1 MSMNKMNLFDSC
13 SDIKTRLI
21 EIVKPYNKDFYFAA
35 MEPVFEKALDEGKD
49 ISKDPYLTLAK
60 SCFAIDGESYDISYN
75 YNRAITKLILE
86 DGFYPEYLI
95 NLSYEAI
102 TALAE
107 TERFDKSLS
116 KEVLAE
122 SAKILFSSTWEQQKK
137 NRFLRA
143 VAQYPY
149 NTNTANALALCRYT
163 EAIKDHMEAVTE
175 WQSSGEYDACDI
187 YSLAQLMNIS
197 LSKEEAERVL
207 KPFIGKNY
215 SFDLI
220 QQLTGYDVYRQE
232 VPACDDVTAA
242 VLRNECLYEDK
253 WHPLMEI
260 LQHVKTYATEPESA
274 AYLSVIYEAGF
285 SVSKLRKEG
294 TPEPEELFKY
304 FYHIAKVTTEWA
316 KQNVSTL
323 AGKAKYLAD
332 VVVGDHVFAVIKPEL
347 LFNALRVE
355 CNEYV
360 PGKDKTAVEYLYP
373 FRTAICNWI
382 TETAAYCTVTPAW
395 SGNTARDL
403 QRVIIDSDY
412 VDVQILYN
420 GIPVFHFPEDF
431 FFEYYEEIEAWGR
444 EHRMPATVM
453 TEGNSLLLS
462 FSDVSSYTIQARKV
476 PVSLSL
482 DLKSKIRLLEENDCR
497 YNMPIMKAKML
508 EYMRDNGKDP
518 SVLDNVGLQIVITL
532 VQVLLLQDTPEY
544 KTLFQRDDSFLA
556 GFNALKWMVRS
567 DDNLYSAVMRY
578 AFALTSIYNE
588 YSNAKISETLQ
599 SYAIVNGTQMP
610 ILSVFSKNKSLLQ
623 FLQENKKS
631 CKVNVEGDVMRIEK
645 A

>member
-1 MSMNKMNLFDSC
+1 M
-13 SDIKTRLI
+13 T
-21 EIVKPYNKDFYFAA
+21 
-35 MEPVFEKALDEGKD
+35 
-49 ISKDPYLTLAK
+49 
-60 SCFAIDGESYDISYN
+60 
-75 YNRAITKLILE
+75 
-86 DGFYPEYLI
+86 
-95 NLSYEAI
+95 
-102 TALAE
+102 
-107 TERFDKSLS
+107 
-116 KEVLAE
+116 
-122 SAKILFSSTWEQQKK
+122 
-137 NRFLRA
+137 
-143 VAQYPY
+143 
-149 NTNTANALALCRYT
+149 
-163 EAIKDHMEAVTE
+163 
-175 WQSSGEYDACDI
+175 
-187 YSLAQLMNIS
+187 QLMNIS

-232 VPACDDVTAA
+232 VPVCDDVTAA

-285 SVSKLRKEG
+285 SISKLRKEG
-294 TPEPEELFKY
+294 TPEPEELFKH

-373 FRTAICNWI
+373 FRKAICNWI

-518 SVLDNVGLQIVITL
+518 SVLDNVGLQMVITL

>member
-1 MSMNKMNLFDSC
+1 MLDVFGLFKVDTLYVVIGLLVITIAAIVLAIVAICKACAMTKKYEMMMEGSDGKSMEKMVRKYTD
-13 SDIKTRLI
+13 DI
-21 EIVKPYNKDFYFAA
+21 
-35 MEPVFEKALDEGKD
+35 
-49 ISKDPYLTLAK
+49 
-60 SCFAIDGESYDISYN
+60 
-75 YNRAITKLILE
+75 
-86 DGFYPEYLI
+86 I
-95 NLSYEAI
+95 NL
-102 TALAE
+102 
-107 TERFDKSLS
+107 
-116 KEVLAE
+116 
-122 SAKILFSSTWEQQKK
+122 QKTSED
-137 NRFLRA
+137 N
-143 VAQYPY
+143 
-149 NTNTANALALCRYT
+149 T

-232 VPACDDVTAA
+232 VPVCDDVTEA

-294 TPEPEELFKY
+294 TPEPEELFKH

-420 GIPVFHFPEDF
+420 GVPVFHFPEDF

-444 EHRMPATVM
+444 EHRMPVTVM

-518 SVLDNVGLQIVITL
+518 SVLDNVGLQMVITL